1 MKRIA
6 FLTCIGTLA
15 LALTALGAP
24 REKQASRSGKAK
36 PTAHAASGARSEKVA
51 TPGVTR
57 SAPRV
62 TRSTAQISRSARTTE
77 RARTVARSRTT
88 PSGESAVARAATQ
101 RKVRAEATK
110 TRTART
116 AERATTARRSAR
128 DRAELSREKT
138 AARGETKRIRAEAAR
153 ALATQ
158 TVRDK
163 RELSRERAVA
173 RSESQRRIRAERA
186 RATETVASRTRA
198 AARQNLKVNRQRNL
212 TLARNVLR
220 NRAGDVRIV
229 NNWRSDRF
237 RGANYAAFY
246 NYRRDWHD
254 RWWWKNNH
262 TNIVFVLGGW
272 WYWNTGYWYPAWG
285 YDPYYY
291 YPYDGPIYTGYAT
304 VTPDQVIVNVQ
315 VALRDQG
322 YYAGAIDGLLGP
334 QTRAALAAFQSDTGL
349 AITSA
354 VDQPTLQTLGL
365 A

>member
-1 MKRIA
+1 MKRIVL
-6 FLTCIGTLA
+6 LTFIGSLA

-24 REKQASRSGKAK
+24 RERQAARSGKSK
-36 PTAHAASGARSEKVA
+36 PAAHAVSGAHSGKVA
-51 TPGVTR
+51 APRVSR

-62 TRSTAQISRSARTTE
+62 SRSTAKMSRSVSPQARPK
-77 RARTVARSRTT
+77 S
-88 PSGESAVARAATQ
+88 VARASTP
-101 RKVRAEATK
+101 RSSRMEATR
-110 TRTART
+110 TRSART
-116 AERATTARRSAR
+116 AERATRTRSTRTVERSARTKESVAR
-128 DRAELSREKT
+128 DRAEPGRERT
-138 AARGETKRIRAEAAR
+138 AASAKAAR
-153 ALATQ
+153 ARATQ
-158 TVRDK
+158 TARDR

-173 RSESQRRIRAERA
+173 RAETQRRIRAERA
-186 RATETVASRTRA
+186 RATETVAAQTRA
-198 AARQNLKVNRQRNL
+198 AARTNLRANRQRNL

-237 RGANYAAFY
+237 RGSNYSAFY
-246 NYRRDWHD
+246 NYNRVWHD
-254 RWWWKNNH
+254 RWWWTHNH

-272 WYWNTGYWYPAWG
+272 WYWNAGYWYPAWG

-315 VALRDQG
+315 VALQQQG
-322 YYAGAIDGLLGP
+322 YYAGSIDGDLGP
-334 QTRAALAAFQSDTGL
+334 QTRAALAAFQSDNGL
-349 AITSA
+349 AVTSA